1 MKYIQE
7 KKMYFFAKK
16 TMLLLAAA
24 ALTLFVVSCSS
35 QPKVSRVDQQADL
48 SGYWNDN
55 DVRQVCD
62 SIISNCLLS
71 NNVDRFVSQYAQNH
85 NGEQPAAIVLP
96 FRNASSEHIDM
107 QIVSNNLRA
116 SIIGS
121 GKLDFVESGS
131 ARDAIR
137 AERADQNNN
146 NASEET
152 AAAMGNET
160 GAQLAFTGEVR
171 SIIDTAGNVSTRT
184 YYVKATLTNI
194 ETNRILWEG
203 EETVRK
209 NIKRSAFKP

>member
-16 TMLLLAAA
+16 TMPLAAA
-24 ALTLFVVSCSS
+24 ALVLLVVSCSS

-62 SIISNCLLS
+62 SLISNCLLS

-85 NGEQPAAIVLP
+85 NGEPPAAIVLP
-96 FRNASSEHIDM
+96 FKNASSEHIDM

-194 ETNRILWEG
+194 ETDRILWEK
-203 EETVRK
+203 EESVRK

>member
-1 MKYIQE
+1 MAAVMVII
-7 KKMYFFAKK
+7 
-16 TMLLLAAA
+16 LA
-24 ALTLFVVSCSS
+24 SCGST
-35 QPKVSRVDQQADL
+35 PKVTRVEQQADL

-55 DVRQVCD
+55 DVQQVCNKL
-62 SIISNCLLS
+62 IKGCLESNR
-71 NNVDRFVSQYAQNH
+71 VDMFVNQYAQNH
-85 NGEQPAAIVLP
+85 KGEQPAAIVLP

-116 SIIGS
+116 SIINS
-121 GKLDFVESGS
+121 GRLDFVEGGG

-137 AERADQNNN
+137 AERADQSNN

-160 GAQLAFTGEVR
+160 GAALAFTGEVR
-171 SIIDTAGNVSTRT
+171 SIIDSAGSDSTRT
-184 YYVKATLTNI
+184 YYVKATLTNM